1 MNDKVLNTN
10 DNLRIRTMNIEYEC
24 HIEYEWR
31 FIEYEWLIIEY
42 EWLIIEY
49 EWGFIE

>member
-10 DNLRIRTMNIEYEC
+10 DNLWIWKMNIEYEC
-24 HIEYEWR
+24 HIIEYEWR

-42 EWLIIEY
+42 E
-49 EWGFIE
+49 